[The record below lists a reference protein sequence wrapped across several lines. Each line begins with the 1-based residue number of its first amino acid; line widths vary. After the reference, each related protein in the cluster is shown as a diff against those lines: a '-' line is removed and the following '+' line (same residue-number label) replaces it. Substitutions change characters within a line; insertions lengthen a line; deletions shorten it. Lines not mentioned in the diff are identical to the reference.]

1 MAIADEAPEW
11 IDALRNI
18 GGAPSGNAGGSSGGS
33 AATVGGGRA
42 MGGPVQAGVP
52 YYVGEA
58 GKELFV
64 PQNAGSIVPNH
75 ALAGAGAG
83 GNTFNITVRV
93 DGGEYDEER
102 LAREVGKVVKRQAQG
117 IGVKW

>member
-1 MAIADEAPEW
+1 
-11 IDALRNI
+11 
-18 GGAPSGNAGGSSGGS
+18 
-33 AATVGGGRA
+33 
-42 MGGPVQAGVP
+42 MGGPVQARVP

-83 GNTFNITVRV
+83 GNTFNIT
-93 DGGEYDEER
+93 
-102 LAREVGKVVKRQAQG
+102 
-117 IGVKW
+117 